1 MQMQSASRFQD
12 EDKNRAYLKM
22 PTGGRC
28 FELAGENERRFQL
41 VITRR
46 SHVSSSE
53 ATGT

>member
-1 MQMQSASRFQD
+1 MRMQSASRFQNA
-12 EDKNRAYLKM
+12 DKCRAYLM
-22 PTGGRC
+22 TPTGGRRS
-28 FELAGENERRFQL
+28 ELAGENERRFQL